1 MRIPDSV
8 SEEARK
14 AIADLVHVGK
24 INVSRSLIL
33 IVHNGE
39 DLFIDFA
46 CFPHTRGNSQS
57 KIKTKAGE
65 EGGRALN
72 KELEKKC

>member
-1 MRIPDSV
+1 MTRCKTAPRIRGSDPI
-8 SEEARK
+8 
-14 AIADLVHVGK
+14 AIVFVYLL
-24 INVSRSLIL
+24 S
-33 IVHNGE
+33 
-39 DLFIDFA
+39 FI
-46 CFPHTRGNSQS
+46 CSPHTQGNSQS